1 MKMICTPLTRKAMTL
16 LDADN
21 CPPYLLDSIYLTDT
35 EYQQL
40 LESGALESINSS
52 LDKIIDDYEDE
63 SITTTKELK
72 KSLTIL
78 EKHLAPNNLETMMK
92 IIHLNSLAIEKKTG
106 LFFFF

>member
-16 LDADN
+16 LDIDN

-40 LESGALESINSS
+40 QESGALESINSS

-63 SITTTKELK
+63 SITTTEELK

-78 EKHLAPNNLETMMK
+78 KEHLAPNNLETMMK
-92 IIHLNSLAIEKKTG
+92 IIHLNSMAIEKQTG